1 MGRCFFWFLGTA
13 PHRPAHFSPSR
24 QRCAAQDTS
33 WPAPGA
39 GPYAAPLWPFRRRA
53 ASAASRARPSGLGG
67 LRAQISDELRERP
80 VVGGAEA
87 GGRVPAGDGIEA
99 VVGGAALVVR
109 AEADVLVAVGAR
121 VEVRVGR
128 ALTLTLALALALALP
143 LALALAQTWK
153 PDGLR

>member
-1 MGRCFFWFLGTA
+1 MCTNKKLCVFACALQRPSPTPPRLKLLSIETRGGTA
-13 PHRPAHFSPSR
+13 RFKLCQDRCRPR
-24 QRCAAQDTS
+24 QRSTVDLFHGS
-33 WPAPGA
+33 SHE
-39 GPYAAPLWPFRRRA
+39 FVE
-53 ASAASRARPSGLGG
+53 LG
-67 LRAQISDELRERP
+67 R
-80 VVGGAEA
+80 AEA

-143 LALALAQTWK
+143 LVLALAQTWK

>member
-1 MGRCFFWFLGTA
+1 MGRFYLLETKGSVA
-13 PHRPAHFSPSR
+13 PSR
-24 QRCAAQDTS
+24 TR
-33 WPAPGA
+33 AP
-39 GPYAAPLWPFRRRA
+39 PLRH
-53 ASAASRARPSGLGG
+53 GG
-67 LRAQISDELRERP
+67 GHELAEER
-80 VVGGAEA
+80 GAEA

-143 LALALAQTWK
+143 LALAQTWK

>member
-1 MGRCFFWFLGTA
+1 MALSPPRRKRRLSGSALRLGR
-13 PHRPAHFSPSR
+13 
-24 QRCAAQDTS
+24 
-33 WPAPGA
+33 
-39 GPYAAPLWPFRRRA
+39 
-53 ASAASRARPSGLGG
+53 LGG